1 MKTSTSFSP
10 KAITT
15 AVLFLSSSVTFAAS
29 CCGGGSAGSLIL
41 PKFGKK
47 VVDVSFDMEHY
58 QGKWDANRKYIADPS
73 ADDLNQYRLNLGYGQ
88 RLASNWQAGIVV
100 PYAWN
105 DNQFSG
111 ETTQSE
117 GLGDTSVSFW
127 YEAFDRVTCV
137 YQVNSIEDLKPAMY
151 FGGSLTIPTGKS
163 AYGDHVTDD
172 YEITGRGLYR
182 FDANFVIE
190 KTIYPFTATVQGS
203 YGKHFARPVN
213 QEYGSPVEPYT
224 KRLGDRKSLSAAVG
238 FTVFLEDLDTITV
251 TTAFAKLSENEG
263 RGAETNSQ
271 SIEKQSTALT
281 AAYASPDLTRV
292 FKISWS
298 HALASDERGM
308 NFPVTEIITLGFSYA
323 FN

>member
-10 KAITT
+10 KTITT
-15 AVLFLSSSVTFAAS
+15 AVLLLSSSVTFAAS

-100 PYAWN
+100 PYVWN

-111 ETTQSE
+111 QTTQSE
-117 GLGDTSVSFW
+117 GLGDASVSFW

-172 YEITGRGLYR
+172 YEITGRGFYR

-203 YGKHFARPVN
+203 YGN
-213 QEYGSPVEPYT
+213 
-224 KRLGDRKSLSAAVG
+224 RKSLSAAVG
-238 FTVFLEDLDTITV
+238 YTVFLEDLDTITV
-251 TTAFAKLSENEG
+251 TTAFAKLSEDEG
-263 RGAETNSQ
+263 RGAGTNSLA
-271 SIEKQSTALT
+271 IEKQSTALT

-298 HALASDERGM
+298 HALATDGRGK
-308 NFPVTEIITLGFSYA
+308 NFPVTDIITLGFSYA